1 MRQLPHMHELSE
13 KPGLHVYTLYAQV
26 HQLAEIEEIINKH
39 EIKYPIAMD
48 GFGEAG
54 FDTSG
59 GLPWMWII
67 GADGKV
73 AFSGVAGYSDALDKA
88 LEQVKYPGLGKTSI
102 AKELHEAA
110 RAFGDG
116 EFAKAYK
123 LAEAVYDNPPSD
135 EVEAEAEYIIERIDD
150 RMGALSVRAETAE
163 VEKNYNLAIACW
175 KELARYKGLDDA
187 EEAPERLK
195 ALTGSKEVQH
205 EIAKRRD
212 LLKIMADLDVQ
223 FQDTNEEDAAE
234 ILKFRKT
241 CLKLYRTFARD
252 NAGTYAG
259 DEAEALVKLF
269 EGLVGPEEA
278 KSPDS
283 MPDAAPKKED
293 KPGDKK

>member
-1 MRQLPHMHELSE
+1 MRQLPHMNELNE

-26 HQLAEIEEIINKH
+26 HPLPEIDEIINKH

-48 GFGEAG
+48 GFSEVG

-59 GLPWMWII
+59 GLPQMWIV

-73 AFSGVAGYSDALDKA
+73 AFIGVSGYSEALDKA
-88 LEQVKYPGLGKTSI
+88 LEQVKYPGLGKTAV
-102 AKELHEAA
+102 AKELTEAA

-123 LAEAVYDNPPSD
+123 LAEAVYDNAPND
-135 EVEAEAEYIIERIDD
+135 EVEAEAEYIMERIDD
-150 RMGALSVRAETAE
+150 RMGALGVRAETAE

-175 KELARYKGLDDA
+175 KELARYKGLGDA

-195 ALTGSKEVQH
+195 ALTDSKEVQN
-205 EIAKRRD
+205 EIARRRE
-212 LLKIMADLDVQ
+212 LLKIMCDLDVQ
-223 FQDTNEEDAAE
+223 FQDVNEEDPAAM
-234 ILKFRKT
+234 LKFRKG

-252 NAGTYAG
+252 NAGTNAA
-259 DEAEALVKLF
+259 DEAEALVEIF
-269 EGLVGPEEA
+269 ERIVGEEEA

-283 MPDAAPKKED
+283 MPDPAPKKE
-293 KPGDKK
+293 PGK